1 MIEKHQIIVVPVGM
15 VVEGKFYRDL
25 VDISRDQFWKIFP
38 GLKEQ
43 PSSTAGNPGDFV
55 KAFLEAGQTTDDV
68 VCIVVSKVLTA
79 TFESAFQ
86 ARKTARTE
94 KPELNI
100 EIVDSHTSA
109 GALGFIALEAAKAAE
124 AGKSLAEVMEIVENM
139 VSRVIYLA
147 TMDTLKYM
155 IRAGRAPRNSS
166 GFGEILQIKPV
177 IGFVDDSGITEVV
190 ARVRG
195 KQGSL
200 EKLVELVSKYV
211 DVKQPLHFMVHYS
224 NSLEDAQELSK
235 LVQRKYKKAEVHLSE
250 YSPVMCI
257 YTGPCTG
264 LSFYV

>member
-1 MIEKHQIIVVPVGM
+1 LLEQYEITVVPVGM

-25 VDISRDQFWKIFP
+25 VDMSREQFWKIYP
-38 GLKEQ
+38 DLKEQ
-43 PSSTAGNPGDFV
+43 PSSTAGNPGDFL
-55 KAFLEAGQTTDDV
+55 KAYLELGKTTDDMI
-68 VCIVVSKVLTA
+68 CILVSKVLTA

-86 ARKTARTE
+86 ARKMARMQE
-94 KPELNI
+94 PRLNI
-100 EIVDSHTSA
+100 EVVDSHTSA
-109 GALGFIALEAAKAAE
+109 GALGFIALEAARAAQ
-124 AGKSLAEVMEIVENM
+124 AGKSLAEIKCIVDDM
-139 VSRVIYLA
+139 ISRVIYLA

-177 IGFVDDSGITEVV
+177 IGFVDDSGTTEVV

-200 EKLVELVSKYV
+200 EKLVDLVDKYV
-211 DVKQPLHFMVHYS
+211 DTRRPLHFMVHYS
-224 NSLEDAQELSK
+224 NSLNDADQVRALINK
-235 LVQRKYKKAEVHLSE
+235 KYRKAEVHVSE

-264 LSFYV
+264 ISFYS

>member
-1 MIEKHQIIVVPVGM
+1 VEKLGITVVPVGM

-25 VDISRDQFWKIFP
+25 VDISREEFWKMFP
-38 GLKEQ
+38 DLKEQ
-43 PSSTAGNPGDFV
+43 PSSTAGNPGDFLKV
-55 KAFLEAGQTTDDV
+55 FLEAGRETNDIM
-68 VCIVVSKVLTA
+68 CILVSKVLTA

-86 ARKTARTE
+86 ARKMARNQ

-100 EIVDSHTSA
+100 EVIDSHTSA
-109 GALGFIALEAAKAAE
+109 GALGFVALEAAKAAQS
-124 AGKSLAEVMEIVENM
+124 GKSLREVKEIVDGM
-139 VSRVIYLA
+139 ISRVIYLA

-177 IGFVDDSGITEVV
+177 IGFVDDTGLTEVL

-195 KQGSL
+195 KQNSF
-200 EKLVELVSKYV
+200 EKMVDLVDKYV

-224 NSLEDAQELSK
+224 NSPEDADEVLK
-235 LVQRKYKKAEVHLSE
+235 LINKKYKKAEIHVSE

-264 LSFYV
+264 ISFYA